1 MAISCAPLVTKRIW
15 NCQAFRQE
23 DQSRAGNSIHHA
35 AILEAPFPWTCTSQC
50 NLETAAECN
59 GPRMCPSARCEVGG
73 WWLSPGSIG
82 STGAALVAPYS
93 FLKFPKDPKV
103 LPCSN
108 FEVFVKLF
116 SAIPPSAQFPWA
128 MAFGRGFNLTKREGI
143 SFTGN
148 LPLLHPQV
156 VSRPCFWS
164 QREPHLFS
172 LARNLLTSL
181 AGESLD

>member
-116 SAIPPSAQFPWA
+116 SAIPPSAQFPEPWHLEEDSTWRSA
-128 MAFGRGFNLTKREGI
+128 RE
-143 SFTGN
+143 S
-148 LPLLHPQV
+148 
-156 VSRPCFWS
+156 VSLEICHSSILRWS
-164 QREPHLFS
+164 
-172 LARNLLTSL
+172 
-181 AGESLD
+181 AGHASGANESLTFFLLRGIYWLRLQVKA